1 MGRAMRLRSWRAPQ
15 LSVFI
20 LAGEESETT
29 VSAIPT
35 EYPIVMT
42 DGVDDYIVSNATE
55 YVNAVFKL
63 GHAEKAEVEAIDKPS
78 RRRASKS

>member
-1 MGRAMRLRSWRAPQ
+1 M
-15 LSVFI
+15 
-20 LAGEESETT
+20 
-29 VSAIPT
+29 SAIPT